1 VVDYLTLITYHPI
14 GSQKR
19 MTFIELVSY
28 TGTFVFAITGALKAR
43 RHQMD
48 IFGAALLAFV
58 TAYGGGT
65 IRDLLIGIRPLSWLN
80 DYTALLLVVLA
91 VAIVFIF
98 NRKVL
103 KLQRTIFIT
112 DAIGLGLFTVL
123 GIHKCV
129 QAHINSGYAVILGTI
144 GASFG
149 GLIADILS
157 NTVPD
162 LLKKGELYATACLI
176 GGTIQILLEKK
187 GVQDKM
193 TMAICIFIV
202 VSIRI
207 LSKWKRISLPEI

>member
-1 VVDYLTLITYHPI
+1 
-14 GSQKR
+14 
-19 MTFIELVSY
+19 MNFIEIVSY
-28 TGTFVFAITGALKAR
+28 TGTFIFAVTGALKAR

-48 IFGAALLAFV
+48 IFGAAMLAFV

-65 IRDLLIGIRPLSWLN
+65 VRDILIGIRPLSWIN
-80 DYTALLLVVLA
+80 DYTALVLVVLA
-91 VAIVFIF
+91 VFIVFMF
-98 NRKVL
+98 NRNVL

-129 QAHINSGYAVILGTI
+129 QAEINSGYAVILGTI

-176 GGTIQILLEKK
+176 GGMIQILLEKQ
-187 GVQDKM
+187 GINDKM
-193 TMAICIFIV
+193 AMGICIFIV
-202 VSIRI
+202 VGIRI